1 MLSLRI
7 YISYCMCIIQLTRNK
22 HCFVSGVQ
30 SKQSK
35 GYPSTPILSHFFA
48 QKLISPFQQQL
59 QSGATSISYGIFL
72 PSKQSNLSTFFSLSI
87 GKMQKLEEM
96 QICQRLLQSE
106 LVQKR
111 NKLNYMPSLFDRNII
126 ERSASQHFQNPPIFE
141 RSKKKGR
148 KQREIRKSRKYTENL
163 RHLQI
168 VASAKREEGKR

>member
-1 MLSLRI
+1 MQDPDPKCRHFG
-7 YISYCMCIIQLTRNK
+7 ISWHFMAFWHFCQKVGQEIRSDFSDFQTFPDFPIPQL
-22 HCFVSGVQ
+22 
-30 SKQSK
+30 
-35 GYPSTPILSHFFA
+35 YATPISD
-48 QKLISPFQQQL
+48 
-59 QSGATSISYGIFL
+59 GIFL
-72 PSKQSNLSTFFSLSI
+72 LSKQSNLSTFFSLSI

-163 RHLQI
+163 RQLQI